1 MFRPDNATAM
11 AVYFLMCAP
20 NHALDD
26 LVLMKLMVIAERR
39 CMAETTSL
47 ISGATFVSMQ
57 NGPVLS
63 EVLDLMQGQGDSP
76 TWSRHIKCVPHGGHG
91 TASNHCILR
100 EGLDVEEYLSDFEIE
115 LLASVWGE
123 YKKKSK
129 WDLVEITHTFPEWD
143 ESSAETKSSSP
154 ISLKSIFELGL
165 HQSPDV
171 AQERANEIE
180 YFEALSD

>member
-47 ISGATFVSMQ
+47 ITGAEFVSMQ

-63 EVLDLMQGQGDSP
+63 DVLDLMKGQTPSTLWNRCIGF
-76 TWSRHIKCVPHGGHG
+76 VPHRGHG
-91 TASNHCILR
+91 TPSNHCVLKCD
-100 EGLDVEEYLSDFEIE
+100 LDVGEYLSEFEVD
-115 LLASVWGE
+115 LLTSVW
-123 YKKKSK
+123 
-129 WDLVEITHTFPEWD
+129 
-143 ESSAETKSSSP
+143 
-154 ISLKSIFELGL
+154 
-165 HQSPDV
+165 
-171 AQERANEIE
+171 N
-180 YFEALSD
+180 